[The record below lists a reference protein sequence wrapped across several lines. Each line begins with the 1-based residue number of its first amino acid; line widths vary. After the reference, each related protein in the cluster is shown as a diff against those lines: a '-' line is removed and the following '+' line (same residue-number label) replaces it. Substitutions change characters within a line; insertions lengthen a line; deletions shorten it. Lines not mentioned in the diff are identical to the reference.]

1 MNANPSVVASIFG
14 MHCPRCRR
22 GDLFP
27 TSSFSFSMPFKQ
39 YEHCPKCGQSYFP
52 EPGFYY
58 GAMFISYIGSGFFCL
73 GFVMLLHW
81 VFGLGFGLSFLLLII
96 VIGLLFVWWF
106 RWSRSVYIHMV
117 TKYRPQATAAVDAGQ
132 QTKST
137 PKIVSGT

>member
-1 MNANPSVVASIFG
+1 MPSHPSWISSALALR
-14 MHCPRCRR
+14 CPRCRR

-39 YEHCPKCGQSYFP
+39 YEHCPKCGQNYFP

-81 VFGLGFGLSFLLLII
+81 VFNLGFALSFLFLALVATI
-96 VIGLLFVWWF
+96 LFVWWF
-106 RWSRSVYIHMV
+106 RFSRSFYFHIIAKYQPKV
-117 TKYRPQATAAVDAGQ
+117 TDAVDSGII
-132 QTKST
+132 TKST